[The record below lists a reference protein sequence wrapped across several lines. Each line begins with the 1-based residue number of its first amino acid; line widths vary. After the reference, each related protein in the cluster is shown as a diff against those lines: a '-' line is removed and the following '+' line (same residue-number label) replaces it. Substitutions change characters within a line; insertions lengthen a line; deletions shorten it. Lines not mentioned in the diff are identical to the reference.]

1 MAHIL
6 PPFGRTGEIRV
17 RTFSESV
24 TIALIAPERSGV
36 LALGRHTEA
45 R

>member
-6 PPFGRTGEIRV
+6 PSFGRTGEICV

-24 TIALIAPERSGV
+24 TIALIAPERSGG
-36 LALGRHTEA
+36 LSA
-45 R
+45 RSAA